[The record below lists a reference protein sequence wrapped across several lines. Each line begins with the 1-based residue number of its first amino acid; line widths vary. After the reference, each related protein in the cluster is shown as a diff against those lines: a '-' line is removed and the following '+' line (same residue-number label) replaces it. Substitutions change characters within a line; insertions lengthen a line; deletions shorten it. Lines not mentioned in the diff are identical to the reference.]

1 MTDMVK
7 KMVDEGYKIFGEMT
21 DNTLIYKLI
30 VKKNECV
37 YKREMPFS
45 KLIEIQREFEKMFP
59 GQTLTF
65 KRAVNLMIDSML
77 EDIYEEIQG
86 GNQNADE

>member
-1 MTDMVK
+1 MVK
-7 KMVDEGYKIFGEMT
+7 KMVDEGYNVYGELT

-30 VKKNECV
+30 VKKDEHV
-37 YKREMPFS
+37 YKREMHFS
-45 KLIEIQREFEKMFP
+45 KLMEIKRKFEKMFP

-86 GNQNADE
+86 GN